1 MDFRSIITGGFTG
14 KGPNIMT
21 MRVPKQKVS
30 VKIKTETAVII
41 GTVHTMINGRLS
53 DYIVSHVG
61 KFIPVTDAE
70 IYYLADARN
79 NSKADT
85 VKRDVIFVNV
95 EKVEIIEYL

>member
-1 MDFRSIITGGFTG
+1 
-14 KGPNIMT
+14 MT
-21 MRVPKQKVS
+21 MKVPKQRVS
-30 VKIKTETAVII
+30 VKIKTESAFIN

-70 IYYLADARN
+70 ISYLSDIKKDQ
-79 NSKADT
+79 KANI
-85 VKRDVIFVNV
+85 VKRDVVFVNV

>member
-1 MDFRSIITGGFTG
+1 MAFTR
-14 KGPNIMT
+14 KGLNIMN

-30 VKIKTETAVII
+30 VKIKTETAVIN

-70 IYYLADARN
+70 IYYLADAAK
-79 NSKADT
+79 SQKAAT